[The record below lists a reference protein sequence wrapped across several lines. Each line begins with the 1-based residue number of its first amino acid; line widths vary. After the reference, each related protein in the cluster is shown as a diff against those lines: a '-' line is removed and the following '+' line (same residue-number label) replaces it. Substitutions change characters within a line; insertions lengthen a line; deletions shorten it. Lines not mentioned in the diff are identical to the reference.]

1 MSLVFKSCPYYCFLI
16 FFCTIT
22 TFFLISVSRLRA
34 QGSGRARWSL
44 VLSVLL
50 NKRTTGHSIVRR
62 WTQRTTSYD
71 SSEGGDTSPAPGQAQ
86 LIILR
91 GPSFQHLPIW
101 MTEPHPHQLSLPSPD
116 PGRGTEEGLS
126 PGVCHH
132 ARNPC
137 KVSACGDEP
146 KNPAFITRL
155 AGDNF

>member
-50 NKRTTGHSIVRR
+50 NKRTTGRSIVRR

-71 SSEGGDTSPAPGQAQ
+71 SSEGGDTSPASGSARQNTASQSQSQHMSSMCHTEHRRGCTAPMKSWVISSSLGQGRCLETSRKADFFTTGSIN
-86 LIILR
+86 L
-91 GPSFQHLPIW
+91 SF
-101 MTEPHPHQLSLPSPD
+101 
-116 PGRGTEEGLS
+116 
-126 PGVCHH
+126 
-132 ARNPC
+132 
-137 KVSACGDEP
+137 
-146 KNPAFITRL
+146 
-155 AGDNF
+155 